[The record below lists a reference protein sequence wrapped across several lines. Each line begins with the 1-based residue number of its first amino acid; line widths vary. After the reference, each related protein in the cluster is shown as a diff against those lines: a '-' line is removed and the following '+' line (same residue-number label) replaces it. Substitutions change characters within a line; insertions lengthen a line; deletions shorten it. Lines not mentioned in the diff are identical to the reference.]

1 MTMSP
6 SASPVVGHCKIR
18 PVLKT
23 VSLKSILGLCSVVF
37 LNGPV
42 AGSERFMC
50 TGFTSDLFVVDF
62 MDFNDGTL
70 CYSGCLP
77 NRFIL

>member
-23 VSLKSILGLCSVVF
+23 ILGLCSVVF